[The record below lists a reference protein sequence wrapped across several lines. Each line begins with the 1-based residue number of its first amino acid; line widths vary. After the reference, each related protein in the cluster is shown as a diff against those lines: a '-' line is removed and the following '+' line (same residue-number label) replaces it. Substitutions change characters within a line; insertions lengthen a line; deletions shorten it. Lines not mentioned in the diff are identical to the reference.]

1 LAQLFLGNAHGIRH
15 LTAEFVDH
23 TDELLGHGR
32 GAMKHNGESGQ
43 ALHDLVQDI
52 KAQGRRNQLALL
64 VAGALGGS
72 ELVSAV
78 AGADGDSQGVA
89 AGLLHELLDLLG

>member
-1 LAQLFLGNAHGIRH
+1 GAGHGQTQVGVNVDLAHGATGSLAQLFLGNAHGIRH

-43 ALHDLVQDI
+43 ALHDLV
-52 KAQGRRNQLALL
+52 
-64 VAGALGGS
+64 
-72 ELVSAV
+72 
-78 AGADGDSQGVA
+78 
-89 AGLLHELLDLLG
+89 